1 VSVYTESRTCPAFE
15 PWHTFGRCGAP
26 VVGRSDKR
34 FCSRRCQNR
43 DQKERWR
50 AENRMADI
58 RIRMGERHRR
68 RLAAIERDR
77 ETMQRLTEEF
87 EQKHPGE
94 AEFVQEV
101 RHKLARDVEEEFEG
115 IEERVR
121 SKLRWRAA

>member
-1 VSVYTESRTCPAFE
+1 
-15 PWHTFGRCGAP
+15 
-26 VVGRSDKR
+26 
-34 FCSRRCQNR
+34 
-43 DQKERWR
+43 
-50 AENRMADI
+50 MADI

-101 RHKLARDVEEEFEG
+101 RDKLARDVEEEFEG